1 MPKNVYYSCVKNKV
15 NESGDIV
22 SSETFDT
29 VWTYQE
35 SDNLVYSKNE
45 ARTLTFT
52 QRKPNKS
59 YTENIVLKSTLH
71 VTTHPEIKRDITVI
85 LLS

>member
-1 MPKNVYYSCVKNKV
+1 LPKRVYYSCVKNKV
-15 NESGDIV
+15 NESGDVV

-35 SDNLVYSKNE
+35 SDNLVYSKTE
-45 ARTLTFT
+45 ASTLTFT
-52 QRKPNKS
+52 QKKPNES
-59 YTENIVLKSTLH
+59 YTEKIVLKSTLH
-71 VTTHPEIKRDITVI
+71 VTSHPEIKRDITVI